1 MVAVTV
7 AVFRVFQSLALA
19 AEHRLGL
26 YCSGACMLWNQHKGY
41 IDNSVVLPTVAIYLS
56 PLKF

>member
-26 YCSGACMLWNQHKGY
+26 YLFWSMHALESTQGLY
-41 IDNSVVLPTVAIYLS
+41 
-56 PLKF
+56 